1 MWPQTILLVLSTV
14 TAVAMI
20 EACGANAK
28 VLRHGVQHVLTK
40 CRGATGSSRSNYRKR
55 Y

>member
-1 MWPQTILLVLSTV
+1 MWPETILLVLSTM

-20 EACGANAK
+20 EACGPSAK
-28 VLRHGVQHVLTK
+28 VLRHCVQHVLTK
-40 CRGATGSSRSNYRKR
+40 CRGATGSSRPNYRKR